1 MVIPVHAKL
10 LFSVAPGANNV
21 KLKKKA
27 LYKNSAGLLVLK
39 TKTEE

>member
-21 KLKKKA
+21 KFKKKKFYIKIQLA
-27 LYKNSAGLLVLK
+27 SWF
-39 TKTEE
+39 